1 VTVQAFSCVELNCAE
16 PGFVPVIES
25 DQGFMC
31 LNLSALCSLFL
42 LRQRRW
48 LISKGA
54 QTKPSGELLF

>member
-1 VTVQAFSCVELNCAE
+1 MTVPAFSRVELNCAE

-31 LNLSALCSLFL
+31 LNFSLHSARFL

-48 LISKGA
+48 LTSKGA
-54 QTKPSGELLF
+54 QTKLSGELLF